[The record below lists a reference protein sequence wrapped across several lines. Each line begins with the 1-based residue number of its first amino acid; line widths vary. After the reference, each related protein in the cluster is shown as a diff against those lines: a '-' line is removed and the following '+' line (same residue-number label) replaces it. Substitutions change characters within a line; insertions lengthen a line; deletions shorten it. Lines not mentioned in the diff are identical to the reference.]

1 MTIQIALSDN
11 LTIGLRAR
19 EEEGATET
27 ADGFGQ
33 K

>member
-1 MTIQIALSDN
+1 MSFQIALSNN

-19 EEEGATET
+19 EGGGATET